1 MHDDTKKPRIP
12 LIILIASFASL
23 AVCSLFTSPFGHVVN
38 ILIFFIALFI
48 FIVSLCWTIALMG
61 RETISSKSKFKIA
74 VFSLTVIVILMF
86 RSAQSLSMEDALILL
101 LIALGAL
108 FYGTKRTA

>member
-1 MHDDTKKPRIP
+1 MHDDRKKPQIT
-12 LIILIASFASL
+12 LIILTASFAAL
-23 AVCSLFTSPFGHVVN
+23 AVCSLLTSPFGHVVN

-48 FIVSLCWTIALMG
+48 FITSLCWTITLLG
-61 RETISSKSKFKIA
+61 RGAVSSKAKFKIA
-74 VFSLTVIVILMF
+74 VFSSTVIVILMF
-86 RSAQSLSMEDALILL
+86 RSAQSLSMEDAIILA

>member
-1 MHDDTKKPRIP
+1 
-12 LIILIASFASL
+12 
-23 AVCSLFTSPFGHVVN
+23 
-38 ILIFFIALFI
+38 
-48 FIVSLCWTIALMG
+48 MG